1 MPNNKIVD
9 REALKATR
17 QAFQNALENG
27 QIVPSKAI
35 STKQIEAIS
44 SDSGTIQEAPFIS
57 QATGTANGT
66 TIVDTSPVGKHLEKQ
81 GNAIVYNQLVQNGDF
96 SDGTTGWNTN
106 NVTFSVADNIAT
118 ITADGMTRSI
128 YNTLAP
134 DAIVGHKYLISYTCK
149 TDTGT
154 VVGGYGYGA
163 KYVTNAFTFGTTEKE
178 YFAILEPNSTDKYF
192 YIYLKVGTIY
202 VKNVFMVDL
211 TKWFNGDI
219 PQDILDTPAHF
230 SRYYNGDLTH
240 NLGEIRFGAGRY
252 LECGQSRN
260 VWDEEWEAGT
270 FDTIT
275 GENTSGIGIRSKN
288 LIRVIPNVDYYGW
301 CGSSGGFWVMFLD
314 KDENVIPLTND
325 IGTVVNNVV
334 SIRETIIKTPANAA
348 YAKFYISSE
357 YGTTY
362 KHDITISLYYSTGEG
377 YYGHYYPYVAPKIYA
392 TGTEVLR
399 KAGTA
404 KDIKYPNG
412 TIIRNVGSRAYESGD
427 ETDSSVLTDG
437 TTTYYQ
443 LAIPTTEQGTPFSE
457 NIEINDYSYMS
468 WLDTNNLLVDVPQGC
483 KIFYPADYVLFTD
496 SLGQKFEWDVNNI
509 ASKDD
514 ITEDVLP
521 YLPRPKFYDY
531 IEVNTPL
538 LITPPTIVGGGEL
551 DAQFQTNWCY
561 YIQSAN
567 DGDSS
572 HYKFRVSYANTNTV
586 IDQTF
591 QSSVPLYG
599 DFEFVSISTDR
610 LTFTMRQASAAID
623 YTAPTG
629 KKITGMSAWIIGYCD
644 YVQGWFNANQPFKQ
658 IIYRDQKTAITSGN
672 NLLKL
677 GYIDAGMNTQN
688 GIPNDYNRVRSYTC
702 RINYYNNMIILNQP
716 QSYLSTGLK
725 NEEDTTYINKMQMRL
740 DNGYRGLCNGTK
752 VIIELEEV

>member
-44 SDSGTIQEAPFIS
+44 SDSGTIQEAPFIA
-57 QATGTANGT
+57 QGTGTANGT

-81 GNAIVYNQLVQNGDF
+81 GNAIVYNQQIDPTNFRNGDANAWSYDSNTKLF
-96 SDGTTGWNTN
+96 RVAYDNTSGTSTAFGIATFDNCPFVYNHKYYVRIKQVSGTPLTTIYIVQSN
-106 NVTFSVADNIAT
+106 QRDLLLNPIIVGDRYETSIQFSV
-118 ITADGMTRSI
+118 
-128 YNTLAP
+128 
-134 DAIVGHKYLISYTCK
+134 
-149 TDTGT
+149 
-154 VVGGYGYGA
+154 
-163 KYVTNAFTFGTTEKE
+163 
-178 YFAILEPNSTDKYF
+178 
-192 YIYLKVGTIY
+192 YIYAGTSIDSY
-202 VKNVFMVDL
+202 FTLEMVDL

-288 LIRVIPNVDYYGW
+288 LIRVIPNMDYYGW

-334 SIRETIIKTPANAA
+334 SIRENIIKTPANAA

-509 ASKDD
+509 ASKDEVEEVACDDYVEVINYTLDED
-514 ITEDVLP
+514 ITSFSLTVDLQGN
-521 YLPRPKFYDY
+521 YRK
-531 IEVNTPL
+531 L
-538 LITPPTIVGGGEL
+538 LIQVVKVAEQSNATANVTCILSNNQGEGFRYAL
-551 DAQFQTNWCY
+551 
-561 YIQSAN
+561 SA
-567 DGDSS
+567 
-572 HYKFRVSYANTNTV
+572 
-586 IDQTF
+586 
-591 QSSVPLYG
+591 P
-599 DFEFVSISTDR
+599 DR
-610 LTFTMRQASAAID
+610 NR
-623 YTAPTG
+623 YTAALIRLDGRKLYCESKLGSYTYEYPSDTRLMFKDVG
-629 KKITGMSAWIIGYCD
+629 TKGLTITK
-644 YVQGWFNANQPFKQ
+644 FNLIFELAEWKFKAGTQ
-658 IIYRDQKTAITSGN
+658 IIVWGVK
-672 NLLKL
+672 
-677 GYIDAGMNTQN
+677 
-688 GIPNDYNRVRSYTC
+688 
-702 RINYYNNMIILNQP
+702 
-716 QSYLSTGLK
+716 
-725 NEEDTTYINKMQMRL
+725 
-740 DNGYRGLCNGTK
+740 
-752 VIIELEEV
+752 